1 MKLFVTGASGGLGR
15 TLVELLTA
23 RGHVVTL
30 LSRREPPAQPG
41 RQSGVAAI
49 KGDLLDSST
58 YLTALRGHDA
68 VLHLAAVTHSVDPD
82 YYYAVNAHGTEALL
96 DAARQAGVRRFLHV
110 STCAVGAAC
119 GAYGDS
125 KALAED
131 AVRASG
137 LDWTI
142 LRPAE
147 VYGASDREAVGQT
160 IAAVRAGFLVPC
172 VVHAEAKLAPVHRD
186 DVLIAICA
194 AVDNPASSRKAYVLA
209 GPEVFTQRGM
219 IAMLREVFPGNRL
232 VVPVPVAA
240 LRVAAGI
247 FRLLGLKRPPFV
259 PDQISRLL
267 CPKDREIALAR
278 RDLGFAPRFLRQGV
292 LNQR

>member
-15 TLVELLTA
+15 TLVEMLTA
-23 RGHVVTL
+23 RGHAITL
-30 LSRREPPAQPG
+30 LSRRELPAQ
-41 RQSGVAAI
+41 SSIAVAR
-49 KGDLLDSST
+49 GDLLDPST
-58 YLTALRGHDA
+58 YLPALHGHDA
-68 VLHLAAVTHSVDPD
+68 VLHLAAVTHSADPD
-82 YYYAVNAHGTEALL
+82 RYYAVNARGTEALL

-160 IAAVRAGFLVPC
+160 IGAVRAGLLVPY
-172 VVHAEAKLAPVHRD
+172 VAHAEAKLAPVHRD
-186 DVLIAICA
+186 DVLAAICA
-194 AVDNPASSRKAYVLA
+194 AVGNPASSGKTYVLA
-209 GPEVFTQRGM
+209 GPEVFTQAGM
-219 IAMLREVFPGNRL
+219 IGMLRGVFPGFRL
-232 VVPVPVAA
+232 PVPVPVAA
-240 LRVAAGI
+240 LRLAAGL

-259 PDQISRLL
+259 PDQILRLL
-267 CPKDREIALAR
+267 CPKGRDIEAAR

-292 LNQR
+292 LDQGA